1 MAMMLF
7 ACKAN
12 EQSAAPTK
20 LGENEFVVT
29 HKAPV
34 SEQQVRTIFKSVEPF
49 NIVSSTQRMTVIRF
63 SHDPGL
69 ANLEKIVESSSL
81 VEAIQPNYRYQKFH

>member
-12 EQSAAPTK
+12 EQSAAPTR

-29 HKAPV
+29 HKTAV
-34 SEQQVRTIFKSVEPF
+34 SEPQLRTLFQSVEPF
-49 NIVSSTQRMTVIRF
+49 SIVSSTQKMTVIRF

-69 ANLEKIVESSSL
+69 ANLEKIVESSNL
-81 VEAIQPNYRYQKFH
+81 VEAIQPNYRYQKLR